1 MRLSKSSALLLCIA
15 LAVCLALTVPAW
27 PAAKIH
33 TELLQLQTADGLT
46 LTGVLRQPEPAASK
60 ACLIMVHGY
69 GGNFYSGIME
79 DLPVKLTEQGLTTLP
94 INLRTHDLNP
104 QTSLFAQVREDL
116 GAAVTEASR
125 RGYNPI
131 FLHGHSMGTNVVLY
145 FLATADQPQVKGA
158 VLTGPPGD
166 PLQWNLR
173 VMGKEAT
180 ASTLAQAEALAAQG
194 KADELMVI
202 NLGPLGKALYT
213 PNYLISLRG
222 PNRLSNPFNNITK
235 ITQNLVIV
243 RGLADKLIDPQVPEQ
258 LRQAA
263 PHPEKVEIIKIPGA
277 DHCFTGHE
285 QVLSEHILRWIGK
298 QIVN

>member
-1 MRLSKSSALLLCIA
+1 MRLSKLSALCYIS
-15 LAVCLALTVPAW
+15 LAVFLHLAVPAW
-27 PAAKIH
+27 SAAQIH

-46 LTGVLRQPEPAASK
+46 LTGVLRQAEPASSK
-60 ACLIMVHGY
+60 SCLIMVHGY

-79 DLPVKLTEQGLTTLP
+79 NLPGKLTEQGLATLP
-94 INLRTHDLNP
+94 FNLRTHDLNP
-104 QTSLFAQVREDL
+104 QTSLFEQVREDL
-116 GAAVTEASR
+116 GAAVEEASR

-145 FLATADQPQVKGA
+145 FLAAANRPQVKGA

-166 PLQWNLR
+166 PFQWNMR

-180 ASTLAQAEALAAQG
+180 TGTLAQAEELASRG

-213 PNYLISLRG
+213 PNYLLSLRG
-222 PNRLSNPFNNITK
+222 PNRLSNPIQNITK
-235 ITQNLVIV
+235 ITQPLVII
-243 RGLADKLIDPQVPEQ
+243 RGTADKLIDPQVPEQ

-263 PHPEKVEIIKIPGA
+263 PHPDKVELIQIPGA

-298 QIVN
+298 QAVH